1 MLALF
6 TVLVLTACS
15 GGGGSD
21 GTEISPQQAAMNKI
35 MAWANTDGA
44 SSSPA
49 LQDYVAIGITSDL
62 SINAMNSY
70 ILRLNK
76 DDVNTSQK
84 VKDIATHF
92 GTTIID
98 TDGDGVPNELDGDDD
113 NDGISDI
120 DEIAAGTDPLD
131 PSSGEN
137 FPPVAN
143 ADIHRVIQNSPTSSI
158 SVLANDTDANG
169 DTLFIKEGS
178 VTAPDNGGTAIIS
191 GTEIHYTPATDF
203 TGIETFNYAI
213 NDGTIDSSTTT
224 VTVIVTLMSGENFP
238 PVANA
243 DIHEVIQNSPTSS
256 ISVLANDTDAN
267 GDTLFIKEGS
277 VTAPDNG
284 GTAIISGTEIHY
296 TPATD
301 FNGTETF
308 SYIVSDGLLES
319 NATVTVTLLT
329 PPMQSHKGLIFYHD
343 NLPATQYR
351 LNQLTDDEFNLL
363 SDSQKLTV
371 SNKLLNTLFFAYP
384 LKELKEKINSG
395 NFLTAIKSGLDT
407 ETTDRAWLESYIL
420 DDRYFKQYTSRQH
433 VPQTLVILSRFY
445 AMQDLD
451 KYFFHNWVAYIL
463 TQTIMFS
470 PASELLST
478 HTPNIAN
485 IYTNLVT
492 MLENKSGMRFITY
505 THMSSQENW
514 RRFRSPEDNG
524 REMLEIYLFDF
535 NDSNVPL
542 AAQALQNWRLNSDGN
557 TLEVG
562 LNRNTE
568 PLSLFNT
575 TVYSGDDF
583 YVELVKSEAFT
594 RGVTRRLVDFFFPK
608 KSTSERENISNAIIS
623 SEPETWQDILLQI
636 IFSEEY
642 LLRNNRP
649 QGAEETFYS
658 LAKKINF
665 RHRTYT
671 FRYFRDAL
679 VRMQQATMKY
689 KLGKLNRVPLDALSF
704 AEYHKYI
711 RQEVM
716 FRRANPETTD
726 TSHWNYRGWQDSF
739 IGFDKFEHDETDDAT
754 SLKNFV
760 DYLFEA
766 TIARKAKT
774 DEHNLFKGHMIRAV
788 EGVEVFY
795 GHFDMFTIRTTDQ
808 DKKREEH
815 KRNIAYIVLDYI
827 SRLEELYKQK
837 GIN

>member
-1 MLALF
+1 
-6 TVLVLTACS
+6 
-15 GGGGSD
+15 
-21 GTEISPQQAAMNKI
+21 
-35 MAWANTDGA
+35 
-44 SSSPA
+44 
-49 LQDYVAIGITSDL
+49 
-62 SINAMNSY
+62 
-70 ILRLNK
+70 
-76 DDVNTSQK
+76 
-84 VKDIATHF
+84 
-92 GTTIID
+92 
-98 TDGDGVPNELDGDDD
+98 
-113 NDGISDI
+113 
-120 DEIAAGTDPLD
+120 
-131 PSSGEN
+131 
-137 FPPVAN
+137 
-143 ADIHRVIQNSPTSSI
+143 
-158 SVLANDTDANG
+158 
-169 DTLFIKEGS
+169 
-178 VTAPDNGGTAIIS
+178 
-191 GTEIHYTPATDF
+191 
-203 TGIETFNYAI
+203 
-213 NDGTIDSSTTT
+213 
-224 VTVIVTLMSGENFP
+224 
-238 PVANA
+238 
-243 DIHEVIQNSPTSS
+243 
-256 ISVLANDTDAN
+256 
-267 GDTLFIKEGS
+267 
-277 VTAPDNG
+277 
-284 GTAIISGTEIHY
+284 
-296 TPATD
+296 
-301 FNGTETF
+301 
-308 SYIVSDGLLES
+308 
-319 NATVTVTLLT
+319 
-329 PPMQSHKGLIFYHD
+329 
-343 NLPATQYR
+343 
-351 LNQLTDDEFNLL
+351 
-363 SDSQKLTV
+363 
-371 SNKLLNTLFFAYP
+371 
-384 LKELKEKINSG
+384 
-395 NFLTAIKSGLDT
+395 
-407 ETTDRAWLESYIL
+407 
-420 DDRYFKQYTSRQH
+420 
-433 VPQTLVILSRFY
+433 
-445 AMQDLD
+445 MQDLD

-535 NDSNVPL
+535 NDLNVPL

-665 RHRTYT
+665 RHRTNT
-671 FRYFRDAL
+671 FMCFKNAL

-716 FRRANPETTD
+716 LRRANPETTD
-726 TSHWNYRGWQDSF
+726 TSDWSYYGWQDSF

-754 SLKNFV
+754 SLRNFV

-774 DEHNLFKGHMIRAV
+774 DEHNLFKGHMIRTV
-788 EGVEVFY
+788 GGVEVFH

-808 DKKREEH
+808 DRKREEH